1 MWEFFQNLKF
11 LILLQISKNLAEKK
25 KIMEASFFFALLPIP
40 LFAFFIFQLVKC
52 VESDKKKEGKWEYKL
67 SLTLIKKDRNI

>member
-25 KIMEASFFFALLPIP
+25 NNGG
-40 LFAFFIFQLVKC
+40 FIFLC
-52 VESDKKKEGKWEYKL
+52 FIANSTFCFFYFSAGKMCRKWQEKGEEMRVQAL
-67 SLTLIKKDRNI
+67 SHPY

>member
-1 MWEFFQNLKF
+1 
-11 LILLQISKNLAEKK
+11 
-25 KIMEASFFFALLPIP
+25 MEASFFFALLPIP
-40 LFAFFIFQLVKC
+40 LFAFFIFQLVKR